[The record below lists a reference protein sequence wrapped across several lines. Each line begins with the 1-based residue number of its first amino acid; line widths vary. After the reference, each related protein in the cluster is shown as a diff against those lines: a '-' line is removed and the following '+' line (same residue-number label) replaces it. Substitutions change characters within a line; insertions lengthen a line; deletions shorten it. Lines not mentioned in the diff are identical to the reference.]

1 MEPIAIAAAT
11 LVAKWAAEAIVGEAA
26 KSAWASLTKI
36 YNAVKDKFA
45 GDQESTEV
53 LDRLE
58 QKPDSQGRVTE
69 LAEVLDKRVK
79 ADPNFA
85 KELASLVK
93 EAGQDPGTASFV
105 TEVFGN
111 AKVGKLTNIGSAGVV
126 NI

>member
-26 KSAWASLTKI
+26 KSAWAGLTKI

-58 QKPDSQGRVTE
+58 QKPNSQGRVTE
-69 LAEVLDKRVK
+69 LAEVLDKRMK

-93 EAGQDPGTASFV
+93 EAGQDPGSGSFV
-105 TEVFGN
+105 TQVMDN
-111 AKVGKLTNIGSAGVV
+111 ARVGKIVNIGSAGNVSF
-126 NI
+126 

>member
-26 KSAWASLTKI
+26 KSAWAGLTKI
-36 YNAVKDKFA
+36 YNAVKNKFA

-69 LAEVLDKRVK
+69 LAEVLDKRMK

-93 EAGQDPGTASFV
+93 EAGQDPGSGSFV
-105 TEVFGN
+105 TQVMDN
-111 AKVGKLTNIGSAGVV
+111 ARVGKIVNIGSAGNVSF
-126 NI
+126 